1 MQIQFQMQ
9 GVPTADLREPG
20 GAWKD
25 EDTTSP
31 GRQRGLSQ
39 KTIEIEKGSARN
51 HLYMNVKLLILLLV
65 VVGIILLNV
74 LIHDCQK
81 ILEMDCLI
89 DQLGQSKKAKQG
101 PLKVQIIH
109 LEMDRHKDEP

>member
-1 MQIQFQMQ
+1 MRTQ
-9 GVPTADLREPG
+9 L
-20 GAWKD
+20 
-25 EDTTSP
+25 
-31 GRQRGLSQ
+31 
-39 KTIEIEKGSARN
+39 
-51 HLYMNVKLLILLLV
+51 HLVDKEVFHNMLLV
-65 VVGIILLNV
+65 VVGIILLNM

-109 LEMDRHKDEP
+109 LEMDRYKDEP

>member
-1 MQIQFQMQ
+1 MRTQ
-9 GVPTADLREPG
+9 L
-20 GAWKD
+20 
-25 EDTTSP
+25 
-31 GRQRGLSQ
+31 
-39 KTIEIEKGSARN
+39 
-51 HLYMNVKLLILLLV
+51 HLVDKEVFHNMLLV

-101 PLKVQIIH
+101 PLKVRIIQ
-109 LEMDRHKDEP
+109 EEKPETKN